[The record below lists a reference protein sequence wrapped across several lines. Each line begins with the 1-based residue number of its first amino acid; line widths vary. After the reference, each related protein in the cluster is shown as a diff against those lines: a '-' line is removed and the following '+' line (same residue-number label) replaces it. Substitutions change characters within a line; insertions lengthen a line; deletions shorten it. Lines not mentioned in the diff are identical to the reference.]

1 MTQPVC
7 GSGCAGWLCVCARV
21 CVCKR
26 ERERVCVPV
35 WLCVCACLRERE
47 IVCLW
52 LCVCVCLRE
61 SVRLECGS
69 PLPPVCV
76 CVRRPGGVFDRLS
89 TPHNFTGV
97 YRRAW
102 LSDGRINHFAD
113 TGVSSIPTAY
123 EGDTNTRTDE
133 HIADISVCVRP
144 PPPFPPRACV
154 REPSC
159 THPVPCA
166 CESILILRV
175 GVRACA
181 PVALHR
187 TNVPDYGW
195 IVPFPPALPRP
206 ITHCVCL
213 HVFVNRILRPGLR
226 YGRNVVV

>member
-1 MTQPVC
+1 M
-7 GSGCAGWLCVCARV
+7 
-21 CVCKR
+21 
-26 ERERVCVPV
+26 
-35 WLCVCACLRERE
+35 
-47 IVCLW
+47 
-52 LCVCVCLRE
+52 CVCLRE

-166 CESILILRV
+166 CESILTLRV
-175 GVRACA
+175 GGRMCPRCPSSHKRARLRMDR
-181 PVALHR
+181 ALS
-187 TNVPDYGW
+187 
-195 IVPFPPALPRP
+195 PRLAAS
-206 ITHCVCL
+206 HHSLCVFACVC
-213 HVFVNRILRPGLR
+213 
-226 YGRNVVV
+226 